1 MTAVF
6 LLVRGAVEPAQVAL
20 SANYIRAREALARW
34 RGGARITVILI
45 GPAESSPIA
54 TALAIGFTHPGGANV
69 INKRP
74 EPSIFIYSNY
84 NFGKIIDLSINETK
98 Q

>member
-20 SANYIRAREALARW
+20 STNHIGTCEALARW
-34 RGGARITVILI
+34 RGIARITVILI
-45 GPAESSPIA
+45 GPAESSPVA

-74 EPSIFIYSNY
+74 EPAIFICSITILENY
-84 NFGKIIDLSINETK
+84 
-98 Q
+98 